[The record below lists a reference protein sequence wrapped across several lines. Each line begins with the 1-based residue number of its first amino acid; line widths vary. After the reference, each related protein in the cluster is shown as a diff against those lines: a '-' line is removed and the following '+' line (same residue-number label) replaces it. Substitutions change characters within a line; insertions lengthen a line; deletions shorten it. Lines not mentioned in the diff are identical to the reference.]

1 MSMILLYST
10 ISIIISFPFATACV
24 VLLGYSYNGM
34 GGLLVASNEES
45 LVIFSLCGCGV
56 NIQ

>member
-1 MSMILLYST
+1 MSMILMYFAIT
-10 ISIIISFPFATACV
+10 ISFLFATACV

-34 GGLLVASNEES
+34 GGVLVACDEES

-56 NIQ
+56 NKQ